1 MHTMKRRQIQSFSI
15 LLLGLAIITAY
26 SLFRSKPSYELQT
39 FATPTGWGYQ
49 VVMNGKTVIDQPT
62 VPGQTGQKGFTSEE
76 LARRVGERVVAKLRL
91 GQFPPTLSPSELSQ
105 LGVPI
110 H

>member
-1 MHTMKRRQIQSFSI
+1 MKRRQIQSFSI
-15 LLLGLAIITAY
+15 LLLGLAAVTAY

-39 FATPTGWGYQ
+39 IATPTGWGYQ
-49 VVMNGKTVIDQPT
+49 VVLDGKTVIHQPA
-62 VPGQTGQKGFTSEE
+62 VPGQAGQRGFPRED

-91 GQFPPTLSPSELSQ
+91 GQFPPTLSSSELSQ

-110 H
+110 R